1 MTAVSTPP
9 AATREA
15 LGPTLVRLAQEG
27 LPIVVVDADLGVST
41 TARKFR
47 EAYPD
52 RFFSVGI
59 AEQNMIGV
67 ACGLA
72 AAGKIA
78 FCSTFGVFLPGRCF
92 DQIRVSVAQTGL
104 DVKMV
109 ASHAGISVGED
120 GISAHSL
127 EDLAL
132 VSSLAGVNVIVPA
145 DVVEAAQA
153 VEVAARTPGPFYI
166 RTGRP
171 KIPVIYDE
179 SYRFQL
185 GRAHLL
191 RPGNDAAVIAVGIM
205 VKPALDAAAL
215 LEQEGIDCR
224 VLNMATLRPLDEEA
238 IAAAARETGAIVT
251 AEEHQVRTG
260 VAALVAQVLGS
271 KHPVPMGTV
280 GMRDRYA
287 ESGRWDELLEK
298 YGLTADAIVA
308 EVKAVLARK
317 RGKRGRSDGRSG
329 GR

>member
-1 MTAVSTPP
+1 MTAASPAVP

-15 LGPTLVRLAQEG
+15 LGPTLKRLAQEG

-41 TARKFR
+41 TARQFR

-67 ACGLA
+67 SAGLA
-72 AAGKIA
+72 AAGKTA
-78 FCSTFGVFLPGRCF
+78 FCSTFGVFMPGRCF
-92 DQIRVSVAQTGL
+92 DQIRVSVAQPGL
-104 DVKMV
+104 NVKMV
-109 ASHAGISVGED
+109 ASHGGISVGED
-120 GISAHSL
+120 GISAHAI

-132 VSSLAGVNVIVPA
+132 ISSLSGVNVIVPA

-153 VEVAARTPGPFYI
+153 IEVAARTPGPFYI

-185 GRAHLL
+185 GKADVL
-191 RPGNDAAVIAVGIM
+191 RPGKDATIIALGIM
-205 VKPALDAAAL
+205 VQPALDAAQAL
-215 LEQEGIDCR
+215 AQEGVDCR
-224 VLNMATLRPLDEEA
+224 VLNMASLRPLDEAA
-238 IAAAARETGAIVT
+238 IVAAARETGAIVT
-251 AEEHQVRTG
+251 AEEHQVHVG
-260 VAALVAQVLGS
+260 MAAMVARVLAANY
-271 KHPVPMGTV
+271 PAPMGAV

-287 ESGRWDELLEK
+287 ESGRWDQLMER
-298 YGLTADAIVA
+298 YGLTADAIVQ

-317 RGKRGRSDGRSG
+317 TGSDGRTK
-329 GR
+329 